1 MKKNIERFRKGYMDM
16 LLLKVL
22 SEGDCYGY
30 EIICLFHKISKNV
43 IDITVGS
50 IYQVLYRMQ
59 DFGYITSYTQK
70 SGPKMERIYY
80 HITPEGRDALDEM
93 IHDYNLVTKATA
105 DILAYT
111 REENLLDQNAKNH
124 EE

>member
-59 DFGYITSYTQK
+59 DLGYITSYTQK

-93 IHDYNLVTKATA
+93 IRDYNLVTKATA

-111 REENLLDQNAKNH
+111 REENLLDQNAENH